1 MLVTAQGMGSI
12 SPHQIREVL
21 GRNDELKKD
30 NAVSGPA
37 HSAFPETGSSSSA
50 LAGYSD
56 CAAGP
61 RAPGG
66 RCAQRRAISPNY
78 PRVDQPQ
85 CRRALLRS
93 EQGTHAGF
101 PWASLCRTRRPRPCS
116 AELRGVTVTSPG
128 DSTLPSQV
136 PPTPPSSWVLPPQ
149 APAARLTPPLPCPAP
164 A

>member
-12 SPHQIREVL
+12 SPHQIRQAL

-30 NAVSGPA
+30 NAVSGPT

-56 CAAGP
+56 CAAGH

-66 RCAQRRAISPNY
+66 RCARRRAISLNY

-93 EQGTHAGF
+93 EQGTHTGF
-101 PWASLCRTRRPRPCS
+101 PRASLCRTRRPHPCS
-116 AELRGVTVTSPG
+116 AELCGVIVTSPG
-128 DSTLPSQV
+128 DPTLPSHV
-136 PPTPPSSWVLPPQ
+136 PPTPPSSRALPLQ
-149 APAARLTPPLPCPAP
+149 APTARLTPPLPCPAP